1 MGYESGRG
9 GGGDVHR
16 DRWAVTVLCAWMAH
30 DADQRRVAAEE
41 EAADAVARLRVVE
54 RELAMVNGQL
64 SMVNEAAGE
73 EVVLWSEW
81 TGWTGWMGAQTVV
94 DGHRIWVWF
103 NQVRRRVMSTDVQG
117 LLKFSANGDP
127 AGMLARVQAMVGSWR
142 RWGDAAGGGDGGSG
156 LDEPVLLPSMPRC
169 GMSGRGVAGA
179 CRRVRTLCPDRPRSG
194 LGSTVRHPAGV
205 PYPMFL

>member
-16 DRWAVTVLCAWMAH
+16 DRWAGDGVVRLDEH

-103 NQVRRRVMSTDVQG
+103 NQVGRRVMSTDVQG

-127 AGMLARVQAMVGSWR
+127 AGMLARVQAMVG
-142 RWGDAAGGGDGGSG
+142 AGGAG
-156 LDEPVLLPSMPRC
+156 VTPRVVVTVDLASTSRSSSLFLSRRVC
-169 GMSGRGVAGA
+169 PDAVSPA
-179 CRRVRTLCPDRPRSG
+179 CRRVRTLCPDQPRSG
-194 LGSTVRHPAGV
+194 LGSTVGNAAEL
-205 PYPMFL
+205 YPMFL

>member
-1 MGYESGRG
+1 MSPASVAVGMCIGIAG
-9 GGGDVHR
+9 L
-16 DRWAVTVLCAWMAH
+16 VTVLCAWMAH

-94 DGHRIWVWF
+94 DGHRIRVWF
-103 NQVRRRVMSTDVQG
+103 N
-117 LLKFSANGDP
+117 
-127 AGMLARVQAMVGSWR
+127 
-142 RWGDAAGGGDGGSG
+142 
-156 LDEPVLLPSMPRC
+156 
-169 GMSGRGVAGA
+169 
-179 CRRVRTLCPDRPRSG
+179 
-194 LGSTVRHPAGV
+194 
-205 PYPMFL
+205 